1 MVCLVVLWV
10 SALVN
15 AVVGFVFGSGVFFVL
30 RNRIADW
37 ISARVAE
44 EIESLVRDWVDE
56 LKQNPQA
63 LESFVK
69 PLLQGL
75 VKGSGGGGGVALDLP
90 TVKLPLLGKV
100 PLPLAMQL
108 LQSFGLGVGGN
119 KMQAQASPT
128 STPMP
133 ENGSLPATPNMPV
146 KKRKPF
152 V

>member
-1 MVCLVVLWV
+1 MVFLVVLWV

-15 AVVGFVFGSGVFFVL
+15 AVVGFLFGSSIFFVL
-30 RNRIADW
+30 RNRIANW
-37 ISARVAE
+37 ISSRVAE
-44 EIESLVRDWVDE
+44 ELEELVREWAEE

-75 VKGSGGGGGVALDLP
+75 VKGSGGGGVQLDLP
-90 TVKLPLLGKV
+90 TVKLPILGKV

-108 LQSFGLGVGGN
+108 LQSLGLGMGN
-119 KMQAQASPT
+119 KSTAPASPA
-128 STPMP
+128 PNPAP
-133 ENGSLPATPNMPV
+133 ENGNMPTPPSTPV
-146 KKRKPF
+146 RRRKPF

>member
-1 MVCLVVLWV
+1 VVFLVVLWV

-15 AVVGFVFGSGVFFVL
+15 AVVGFLFGSSIFFVL
-30 RNRIADW
+30 RNRIANW
-37 ISARVAE
+37 ISSRVAE
-44 EIESLVRDWVDE
+44 ELEELVREWAEE

-75 VKGSGGGGGVALDLP
+75 VKGSGGGGVQLDLP
-90 TVKLPLLGKV
+90 TVKLPILGKV

-108 LQSFGLGVGGN
+108 LQSLGLGMGN
-119 KMQAQASPT
+119 KSTAPASPA
-128 STPMP
+128 PNPAP
-133 ENGSLPATPNMPV
+133 ENGNMPTPPSTPV
-146 KKRKPF
+146 RRRKPF

>member
-1 MVCLVVLWV
+1 VLWV

-15 AVVGFVFGSGVFFVL
+15 AVVGFLFGSSVFFVL
-30 RNRIADW
+30 RNRIANW
-37 ISARVAE
+37 ISSRVAE
-44 EIESLVRDWVDE
+44 ELEELVRDWVDE

-69 PLLQGL
+69 PLVQNL
-75 VKGSGGGGGVALDLP
+75 VKGGSGGGGVQLDLP

-108 LQSFGLGVGGN
+108 LQSFGLGVGN
-119 KMQAQASPT
+119 KMTAPASPA
-128 STPMP
+128 PNPAP
-133 ENGSLPATPNMPV
+133 ENGNMPTPPSTPV
-146 KKRKPF
+146 RRRKPF

>member
-1 MVCLVVLWV
+1 VVCLVVLWV

-15 AVVGFVFGSGVFFVL
+15 AVVGFVFGSSVFFVL

-44 EIESLVRDWVDE
+44 ELESLVRDWVEE

-69 PLLQGL
+69 PLMASLAKG
-75 VKGSGGGGGVALDLP
+75 GSGGGVQLDLP
-90 TVKLPLLGKV
+90 SVKLPILGKV

-108 LQSFGLGVGGN
+108 LQSFGLGMGN
-119 KMQAQASPT
+119 KSLAPQ
-128 STPMP
+128 STAPAP
-133 ENGSLPATPNMPV
+133 ENGNLPAPPNPPNTPI
-146 KKRKPF
+146 KRRKPF

>member
-1 MVCLVVLWV
+1 MVFLVVLWV

-15 AVVGFVFGSGVFFVL
+15 AVVGFLFGSSIFFVL
-30 RNRIADW
+30 RNRIANW
-37 ISARVAE
+37 ISSRVAE
-44 EIESLVRDWVDE
+44 ELEELVREWAEE

-75 VKGSGGGGGVALDLP
+75 VKGSGGGVQLDLP
-90 TVKLPLLGKV
+90 TVRLPILGKV

-108 LQSFGLGVGGN
+108 LQSLGLGMGN
-119 KMQAQASPT
+119 KSTAPASPA
-128 STPMP
+128 PNPAP
-133 ENGSLPATPNMPV
+133 ENGNMPTPPSTTV
-146 KKRKPF
+146 RRRKPF

>member
-1 MVCLVVLWV
+1 VLWV

-15 AVVGFVFGSGVFFVL
+15 AVVGFLFGSSIFFVL
-30 RNRIADW
+30 RNRIANW
-37 ISARVAE
+37 ISSRVAE
-44 EIESLVRDWVDE
+44 ELEELVREWAEE

-75 VKGSGGGGGVALDLP
+75 AKGSGGGGVQLDLP
-90 TVKLPLLGKV
+90 TVKLPILGKV

-108 LQSFGLGVGGN
+108 LQSLGLGMGN
-119 KMQAQASPT
+119 KSTAPASPA
-128 STPMP
+128 PNPAP
-133 ENGSLPATPNMPV
+133 ENGNMPTPPSTPV
-146 KKRKPF
+146 RRRKPF

>member
-1 MVCLVVLWV
+1 MVFLVVLWV

-15 AVVGFVFGSGVFFVL
+15 AVVGFLFGSSIFFVL
-30 RNRIADW
+30 RNRIANW
-37 ISARVAE
+37 ISSRVAE
-44 EIESLVRDWVDE
+44 ELEELVREWAEE

-75 VKGSGGGGGVALDLP
+75 VKGSGGGVQLDLP
-90 TVKLPLLGKV
+90 TVKLPILGKV

-108 LQSFGLGVGGN
+108 LQSLGLGMGN
-119 KMQAQASPT
+119 KSTAPASPA
-128 STPMP
+128 PNPAP
-133 ENGSLPATPNMPV
+133 ENGNMPTPPSTPV
-146 KKRKPF
+146 RRRKPF